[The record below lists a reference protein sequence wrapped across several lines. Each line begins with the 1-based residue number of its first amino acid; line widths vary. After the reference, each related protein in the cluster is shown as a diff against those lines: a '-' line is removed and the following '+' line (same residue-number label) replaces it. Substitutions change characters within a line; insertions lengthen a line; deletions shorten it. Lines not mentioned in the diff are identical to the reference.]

1 MGAYASPEDAYWAF
15 FERFTAK
22 DAPGWAACMSYPHV
36 RVSPPRDGPSA
47 RTASHFYPTP
57 EDYAAAADWAPFE
70 AAGWVR
76 TEGVEPTRLHES
88 DDMAHLLGGWTR
100 FNAQGEGYLTNRV
113 AYILTRLESGW
124 GIQAR
129 FGIDSVDLQAD
140 RSTEEAA
147 AAAVLQGALD
157 AGMARDWEA
166 HADCCHFPL
175 TVVAPGQVLQ
185 IPSREELMQFESSRV
200 GDGGGDAPQVE
211 ASIRAVQS
219 GASAVNVAVE
229 MRSGASL
236 TRELAL
242 VTLRDGKW
250 GIAAASAMQSRS
262 E

>member
-1 MGAYASPEDAYWAF
+1 MAAYASPEDAYWAF
-15 FERFTAK
+15 FEHFTAK

-47 RTASHFYPTP
+47 RTASRFYPTA

-76 TEGVEPTRLHES
+76 TEGIEPIRLHES
-88 DDMAHLLGGWTR
+88 DDMVHLLGGWTR
-100 FNAQGEGYLTNRV
+100 FNADGEGYLSNRV

-140 RSTEEAA
+140 RSAQETA

-200 GDGGGDAPQVE
+200 GDDGDVPQVE
-211 ASIRAVQS
+211 ANIRAVQS

-236 TRELAL
+236 THELAL

-250 GIAAASAMQSRS
+250 GIAAASAMQSKS